1 MLLTLCALAVAG
13 YGPANSDFEVKSPLS
28 YRNLTV
34 FPVVSKVSLAK
45 LDSRYIT
52 LDEGMK
58 RKLIVIKEMEEEAP
72 VQPLVRPRT
81 NRGSGV
87 NMRQSSGINMQVDQ
101 RQTYQSAD
109 VNKLKLFNKSNK
121 ILILIAGE
129 MVVGGKQDRIVQKD
143 CLVLPD
149 SAGTALSVF
158 CVEHGRWDNTTAH
171 FDSKA
176 GAYGG
181 NVANP
186 AVRGTAQSKAD
197 QSAVWSSVDHS
208 NKSLGTVNSTGTLR
222 EAMVSKKVQTDISG
236 YVKEIES
243 KMPTDACGA
252 IVAIGGKLVWV
263 DVFPTAPGL
272 FGKYWPKLLRS
283 YALDALGSVGAAKD
297 QKMLPLTIERAEA
310 FLADR
315 EGKATFEGQE
325 KNFKLRRTENSAH
338 VIYDLIDLGPQPD
351 ALLHTCKM
359 LKK

>member
-1 MLLTLCALAVAG
+1 MLLSLCAAAIAAG
-13 YGPANSDFEVKSPLS
+13 FGPADSDFEVKGPLS

-34 FPVVSKVSLAK
+34 FPVISKVGIAK

-58 RKLIVIKEMEEEAP
+58 KKLIVVKEMEELPP

-81 NRGSGV
+81 NRGSGINVQV
-87 NMRQSSGINMQVDQ
+87 NSQNVNRSS
-101 RQTYQSAD
+101 AE
-109 VNKLKLFNKSNK
+109 VNRLKLINKSNK
-121 ILILIAGE
+121 ILVLIAGE

-143 CLVLPD
+143 CLIPPD
-149 SAGTALSVF
+149 SAGTPLAVF
-158 CVEHGRWDNTTAH
+158 CVEHGRWDNNTYS

-176 GAYGG
+176 GGFGG

-197 QSAVWSSVDHS
+197 QSAVWSSVDVS
-208 NKSLGTVNSTGTLR
+208 NSKLGTANSTGTLR
-222 EAMVSKKVQTDISG
+222 ETIVSKKVQTDISG

-243 KMPTDACGA
+243 KMPADACGA
-252 IVAIGGKLVWV
+252 IVAIDGRLVWV
-263 DVFPTAPGL
+263 DVFPTVPGL

-283 YALDALGSVGAAKD
+283 YALDALGSVAMAKD
-297 QKMLPLTIERAEA
+297 QKMQPLTIARAEA

-315 EGKATFEGQE
+315 EGKASFEGQE
-325 KNFKLRRTENSAH
+325 KNFKLRRTESSAH
-338 VIYDLIDLGPQPD
+338 VIYDLIDLGPKPD